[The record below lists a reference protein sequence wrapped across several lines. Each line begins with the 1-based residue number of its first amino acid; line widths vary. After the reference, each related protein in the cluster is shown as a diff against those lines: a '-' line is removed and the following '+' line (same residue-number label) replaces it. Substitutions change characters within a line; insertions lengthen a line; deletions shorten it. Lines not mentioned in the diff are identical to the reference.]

1 MWQYCQNWMAKI
13 EWPMWVLQRKLQR
26 QWVSSEIGVPA
37 WWSHMHDLGF
47 TGREERSLSVTFC
60 WHRVRKPL
68 GHSCG
73 ACTADKLQAWDVY
86 AHTHKHI
93 HMQIH
98 IHIHIDLHLHI
109 YIYRGR
115 YMYACIFHIHVHM
128 HIQIQRQIH
137 AYLHT
142 YTHTYLPTYLPTFLP
157 KLYIYMLYI

>member
-109 YIYRGR
+109 YIE
-115 YMYACIFHIHVHM
+115 ADTCT
-128 HIQIQRQIH
+128 H
-137 AYLHT
+137 AYFTYMCTCIYKYKGKYMHT
-142 YTHTYLPTYLPTFLP
+142 YIHTRIRTYLPTFLP
-157 KLYIYMLYI
+157 SCLNYIYMLYI